1 MRAFWKRN
9 REFSGLEDELR
20 ARRAEPPA
28 HFVRALAKDVG
39 GQRSW
44 ARPRLRVALLLT
56 LVVLAVAAFAS
67 AGGVSLAASGTVQI
81 VQVVADLTSSST
93 SPTTTVTN
101 SSADNQYRP
110 GKGCGDQNHIHD
122 RNDECKVSINSASK
136 NEGNSGSTPFVL
148 TVSLDSTPLSTVT
161 ATWSTAP
168 GTATAGSDYVTAT
181 GTAIF
186 APGVQTQSV
195 TVNVKGDTTK
205 EKTEVFYVNLT
216 SVSANAYIGSGTGT
230 VTIQNDD

>member
-9 REFSGLEDELR
+9 RELSELEDELR

-28 HFVRALAKDVG
+28 HFVRAVAQSVG
-39 GQRSW
+39 SKRSW
-44 ARPRLRVALLLT
+44 ARPRLRVALVLA
-56 LVVLAVAAFAS
+56 LVVLGAAAVAS
-67 AGGVSLAASGTVQI
+67 QGGISLAASSTEQV
-81 VQVVADLTSSST
+81 VQVVSDLTSSSS
-93 SPTTTVTN
+93 SPQTTVTN
-101 SSADNQYRP
+101 SSSDNQYRP
-110 GKGCGDQNHIHD
+110 GKGCGDKNHIHD

-148 TVSLDSTPLSTVT
+148 TVSLDNTPLSTVT
-161 ATWSTAP
+161 VTWSTAP
-168 GTATAGSDYVTAT
+168 GTATAGTDYVTAA
-181 GTAIF
+181 GTATF

-205 EKTEVFYVNLT
+205 ETNEVFYVNLT